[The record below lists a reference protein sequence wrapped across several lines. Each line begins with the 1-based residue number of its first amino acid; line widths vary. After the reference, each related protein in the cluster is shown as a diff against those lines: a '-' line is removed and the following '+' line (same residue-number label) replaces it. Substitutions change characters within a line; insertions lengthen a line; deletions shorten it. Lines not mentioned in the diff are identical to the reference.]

1 MPQSQFNAVP
11 TYQVPLLIERQTSRD
26 WYFFFTGLFRGL
38 PPENVSIPVAG
49 PSPYIYGAQRKGS
62 LIVTGGTVSLI
73 EFSRDGV
80 DYYDV
85 GQTSG
90 MFALN
95 ASDVLR
101 ITHAGAPN
109 LVFVPT

>member
-1 MPQSQFNAVP
+1 MANQLNAMPQYPQ
-11 TYQVPLLIERQTSRD
+11 PLIQAGQTARD
-26 WYFFFTGLFRGL
+26 WYFFWAGLYRGL
-38 PPENVSIPVAG
+38 PPENVTEPIAG
-49 PSPYIYGAQRKGS
+49 ASPYTYSAQRRGS

-73 EFSRDGV
+73 EFSRDGANF
-80 DYYDV
+80 YDV

-95 ASDVLR
+95 AADILR

-109 LVFVPT
+109 LAFVPS